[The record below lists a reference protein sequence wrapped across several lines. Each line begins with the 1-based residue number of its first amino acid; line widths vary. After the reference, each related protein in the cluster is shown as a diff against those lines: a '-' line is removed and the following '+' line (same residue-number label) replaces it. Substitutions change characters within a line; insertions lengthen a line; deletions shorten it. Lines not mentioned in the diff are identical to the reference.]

1 MKESNWLRPDKK
13 LKPKRREKREERRE
27 KREERREKLLHK
39 QFKKIIRI

>member
-27 KREERREKLLHK
+27 KREERSFCISNSRK
-39 QFKKIIRI
+39 